1 MLKDAPKRFTVDR
14 VICFPQIYEAS
25 IHWVV
30 LFTCFLHQHLE
41 REKLVSTA
49 SATTKTT
56 LAFTEKFFSSGLD
69 PV

>member
-1 MLKDAPKRFTVDR
+1 MLKDAPKRLTVDR
-14 VICFPQIYEAS
+14 VVCFPQIYEAS
-25 IHWVV
+25 IQWLVV
-30 LFTCFLHQHLE
+30 LTCFLHQHSE

-49 SATTKTT
+49 SAMTKTT